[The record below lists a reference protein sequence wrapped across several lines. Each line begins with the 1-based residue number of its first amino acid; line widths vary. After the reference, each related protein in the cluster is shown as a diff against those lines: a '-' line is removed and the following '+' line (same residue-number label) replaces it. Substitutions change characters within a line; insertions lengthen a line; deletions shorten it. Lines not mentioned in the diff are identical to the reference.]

1 MPAGL
6 GGLMMKWLVALIL
19 LTSCGASTAVAP
31 TPIVVTQVVER
42 TVIAVQTAIVK
53 ETVVVTATP
62 KPATPTRPV
71 PTPTPAPATGRW
83 EVSEDASS
91 FDDSK
96 RVILTLLA
104 ENEIQGPI
112 GSYLPALLLRCQEGV
127 TEAFIDLGMQADVEG
142 ISDTA
147 TVRMR
152 FDAEEAFTAQAS
164 KSTDG
169 EALFLPAP
177 ETFVDTLLNY
187 DQLAFQFTP
196 FSANPAEMT
205 FDLRGLDEAIGP
217 LREACP

>member
-1 MPAGL
+1 ML
-6 GGLMMKWLVALIL
+6 KWLAILLL
-19 LTSCGASTAVAP
+19 LTSCGASAAVAP

-147 TVRMR
+147 TVRLR
-152 FDAEEAFTAQAS
+152 FDDGDAQTLQAE
-164 KSTDG
+164 KSTSG
-169 EALFLPAP
+169 MSLFLEPAK
-177 ETFVDTLLNY
+177 ELIESMLTA